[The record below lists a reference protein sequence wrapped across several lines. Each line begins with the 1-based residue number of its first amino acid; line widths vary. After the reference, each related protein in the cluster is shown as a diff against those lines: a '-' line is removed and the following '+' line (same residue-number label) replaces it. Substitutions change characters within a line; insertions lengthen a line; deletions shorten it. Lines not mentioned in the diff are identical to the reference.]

1 MTDKKTTDDDAEDAT
16 APTPAI
22 AEDTERAPVTDAA
35 EGDAAETPID
45 GPPPK
50 DQDDEDDAPVRDP
63 WDDPEDAVAADVT
76 PRVDPLELEVEP
88 EKDRPEDAVS
98 EDVVPEDVVPED
110 EVPEDEV
117 PEDAVP
123 EDQEDADAHEDYED
137 HPRPSLAARALRAL
151 VILLIG
157 GGAALWAAPKVAPML
172 PVSVSKHLVVAV
184 PVEVSEFDAY
194 RQEASARIA
203 GLEAALEDRAQMLG
217 EKIEDAGKSGL
228 TGPEVQ
234 AVVDAATD
242 ALAADLKA
250 LDETLANGDLSGLAA
265 RIAGL
270 ETQVAGL
277 TRQLDSLA
285 GGLANVGAE
294 TGEVGEMSQAA
305 VARLAANAAQIDGL
319 RGQIEQ
325 LSQQSGALAQRLE
338 QATADAAARI
348 AKAET
353 DAAASADAAAA
364 DASAVKAAAVARA
377 RMATNNA
384 ALDEITASIDAGTVF
399 TDALTRIE
407 TPAPETLATAA
418 AAGVSTNAALRI
430 AFTPAAHEAIRA
442 DAVAGAG
449 GGAFDKLVA
458 GVTAQFI
465 GVPTGATGGDG
476 VDAILGEASG
486 KLAEDDVAGAIAT
499 LDRLTP
505 EAAAPMADWIAR
517 ARLRGDAKSALADW
531 RAALTKTDG

>member
-1 MTDKKTTDDDAEDAT
+1 MTDKKTKDDDAENAA

-22 AEDTERAPVTDAA
+22 AEDETRAPVIDAIESDSA
-35 EGDAAETPID
+35 DAPVD
-45 GPPPK
+45 GPAPEI
-50 DQDDEDDAPVRDP
+50 DDDDEDDAPVKDP
-63 WDDPEDAVAADVT
+63 WDDPEDAVAEDVL
-76 PRVDPLELEVEP
+76 PRADPLEIEVAP
-88 EKDRPEDAVS
+88 EEDRPEDKQP
-98 EDVVPEDVVPED
+98 EDDVPEDH
-110 EVPEDEV
+110 
-117 PEDAVP
+117 
-123 EDQEDADAHEDYED
+123 EDADAHEDYED
-137 HPRPSLAARALRAL
+137 QARPSLAGRALRAL
-151 VILLIG
+151 VILLVG

-172 PVSVSKHLVVAV
+172 PASVSKHLVVAV
-184 PVEVSEFDAY
+184 PVEVSEFNAY

-203 GLEAALEDRAQMLG
+203 GLEAALEDRAQVLSD
-217 EKIEDAGKSGL
+217 KIVDAGKSGL

-234 AVVDAATD
+234 AVVDASSA
-242 ALAADLKA
+242 ALSAELTA

-319 RGQIEQ
+319 RAQIDQ

-338 QATADAAARI
+338 QTTADAAART
-348 AKAET
+348 AKAEA

-364 DASAVKAAAVARA
+364 DATAVKAAAESRA
-377 RMATNNA
+377 RMATINA
-384 ALDEITASIDAGTVF
+384 VLDEIVASIDTGTPF
-399 TDALTRIE
+399 ADALTRIDA
-407 TPAPETLATAA
+407 PAPDALVAA
-418 AAGVSTNAALRI
+418 AAGVPTNAALRA

-442 DAVAGAG
+442 DAVAGAE
-449 GGAFDKLVA
+449 GGALDKLVA
-458 GVTAQFI
+458 GVAAQFV

-476 VDAILGEASG
+476 VDAILGDASG
-486 KLAEDDVAGAIAT
+486 KLADDNVAGAIAT
-499 LDRLTP
+499 LNALSP